1 MNTTQTRF
9 FETTD
14 YNQFQNPELQD
25 LNRDIIEANIKNLTH
40 EVDPDF
46 GFYSD
51 IQVNPTKS
59 KDKWVIVDGQNRFVA
74 LKRLGMK
81 IPVIIGRVDVPPRGI
96 VKMNTVRKS
105 WSALDIVTMYAK
117 QGVKD
122 YVRLLKMHD
131 ELNEKIK
138 ISVNT
143 VAIFCQGSLATGNS
157 VNRSRFV
164 NIKGGVWKFVL
175 RESTVR
181 KVFNKCVKFAEVDKT
196 IAVSA
201 RFVNCVHLLMDSDPE
216 FSTTRLLSQAK
227 THSHLFLNQR
237 TKVDMLRMIDHL
249 YNYKKQAN
257 NRHHI
262 NINL

>member
-1 MNTTQTRF
+1 MNTTQNRF

-14 YNQFQNPELQD
+14 YNQFQNPELED
-25 LNRDIIEANIKNLTH
+25 LNRDVIETNIKNLTS
-40 EVDPDF
+40 EADPDF

-59 KDKWVIVDGQNRFVA
+59 KGKWVIVDGQNRFVA

-96 VKMNTVRKS
+96 VKMNTIRKD

-117 QGVKD
+117 LNVKD

-131 ELNEKIK
+131 EFNKKIK
-138 ISVNT
+138 ISINI
-143 VAIFCQGSLATGNS
+143 VAIFCQGNLS
-157 VNRSRFV
+157 VGKV
-164 NIKGGVWKFVL
+164 NNKSGAADLRGGQWKFVL
-175 RESTVR
+175 TESIVR
-181 KVFNKCVKFAEVDKT
+181 KVFSKCVKFAEVDKD
-196 IAVSA
+196 IAVSK
-201 RFVNCVHLLMDSDPE
+201 RFVNCVHLLMHNDPE
-216 FSTTRLLSQAK
+216 FNTTRLLNQAK
-227 THSHLFLNQR
+227 THSHLFLKEK
-237 TKVDMLRMIDHL
+237 TKVDTLRMIDHL
-249 YNYKKQAN
+249 YNYKKKES

>member
-1 MNTTQTRF
+1 MNTTQNRF

-14 YNQFQNPELQD
+14 YNQFQNPELKD
-25 LNRDIIEANIKNLTH
+25 LNRDVIETNIKNLTN
-40 EVDPDF
+40 EVDPNF

-59 KDKWVIVDGQNRFVA
+59 KGKWVIVDGQNRFVA

-105 WSALDIVTMYAK
+105 WSPLDIVTMYAK
-117 QGVKD
+117 QDIKD

-131 ELNEKIK
+131 EFNEKIK
-138 ISVNT
+138 ISINA
-143 VAIFCQGSLATGNS
+143 VAIFCQGSLSVGKLINNTGAADL
-157 VNRSRFV
+157 
-164 NIKGGVWKFVL
+164 KGGKWKFVL
-175 RESTVR
+175 AESIVR
-181 KVFNKCVKFAEVDKT
+181 KVFNKCVKFAEVDQDT
-196 IAVSA
+196 AVST
-201 RFVNCVHLLMDSDPE
+201 RFVNCVHLLMDNDPD
-216 FSTTRLLSQAK
+216 FSTTRLLNQAE
-227 THSHLFLNQR
+227 THPHLFLKQK
-237 TKVDMLRMIDHL
+237 TKVDTLRMIDHL
-249 YNYKKQAN
+249 YNFKKKES